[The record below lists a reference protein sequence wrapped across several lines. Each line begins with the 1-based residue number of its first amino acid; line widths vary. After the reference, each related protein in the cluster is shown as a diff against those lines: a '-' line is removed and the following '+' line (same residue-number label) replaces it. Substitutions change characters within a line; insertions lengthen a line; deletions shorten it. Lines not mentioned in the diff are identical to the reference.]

1 MGKCSK
7 SIVYFFKFRFGDGN
21 SFNDRTDLNPHF
33 GIYTWLYVRKTGFS
47 YLINH
52 RQTGYWIPLRYQGF
66 YSFSET
72 NFKKFFRT
80 SNFTFNPVIP
90 KISKSIQ
97 NQFSQW
103 STYISYNLGS
113 ENFIAWV
120 KQISRTF

>member
-21 SFNDRTDLNPHF
+21 SFSDRTDLNPYF
-33 GIYTWLYVRKTGFS
+33 GIYTWLYVRKTGVS

-52 RQTGYWIPLRYQGF
+52 RQTGYRIPLRYQGF

-72 NFKKFFRT
+72 NFKKFSRT
-80 SNFTFNPVIP
+80 SNFTFNPVIL

-97 NQFSQW
+97 NQFS
-103 STYISYNLGS
+103 
-113 ENFIAWV
+113 
-120 KQISRTF
+120 